1 MIKMQI
7 KRFIA
12 YDVHTLWNSFLTN
25 NGDIYHK
32 IRITT
37 LFKRR
42 SDYEISLT
50 KNKHQ
55 SGH

>member
-1 MIKMQI
+1 MQI
-7 KRFIA
+7 KGLIA
-12 YDVHTLWNSFLTN
+12 YDVHTLWNSCLTN
-25 NGDIYHK
+25 NGDINHK

-50 KNKHQ
+50 KNIHQ